1 MARGESTASWWQRRY
16 IVVLLLF
23 LAVYAIILVMF
34 MSDMSFVLNDSP
46 VSRQKLIRS
55 TPSARGIVICLFD
68 AMIPMTVSLVQ
79 ELRALGYKDLI
90 QMYHCDGELSNVSQ
104 RLLRDY
110 DSNIEIIDGCR
121 EMVALGKLRKDQMA
135 GYRSFWL
142 KPLALVHTRLDEV
155 IIMDADDL
163 VFQNPSRLF
172 DVPGYQETGT
182 IFFYDRE
189 ILKKEFLNNAYE
201 NQPNLHALVETFDY
215 AHYGLK
221 KNLSQHLLSSLAWA
235 GDAAHEQDSSIVV
248 VKKSVAPMAI
258 DVLWHLL
265 EQDRKRIGFSY
276 GDKELFWLAYELAQ
290 KPYYFSP
297 WANSGAARDD
307 DMTKHPDTLC
317 GGLVQF
323 MPLETEQSE
332 VLHINGGYIFN
343 PYKDH
348 KIESMTDPEARIQ
361 ELLAQVPSFVSKRR
375 KRSRPLNKA
384 DDDKDPLGSWAQECL
399 VHRGS
404 QAMRPQD
411 VLSIQQRIKNAVRV
425 AVVQQQMINA
435 TASS

>member
-1 MARGESTASWWQRRY
+1 MA
-16 IVVLLLF
+16 LF
-23 LAVYAIILVMF
+23 MF
-34 MSDMSFVLNDSP
+34 ISDVSSVLNDSP
-46 VSRQKLIRS
+46 VPRLKLIGS
-55 TPSARGIVICLFD
+55 TPSTRGIVICLCD

-110 DSNIEIIDGCR
+110 DSNIEIVDGCR
-121 EMVALGKLRKDQMA
+121 EMVALGKLREDQMA
-135 GYRSFWL
+135 GYRNFWL

-155 IIMDADDL
+155 ILMDADDL

-189 ILKKEFLNNAYE
+189 ILKKEYLNNVYE

-235 GDAAHEQDSSIVV
+235 GDTAHEQDSSIVV
-248 VKKSVAPMAI
+248 VKKSKAPIAI

-265 EQDRKRIGFSY
+265 EHDRNRIGFSY

-290 KPYYFSP
+290 RPYYFSP
-297 WANSGAARDD
+297 WANSGAATGD
-307 DMTKHPDTLC
+307 DMAKHPNTLC
-317 GGLVQF
+317 GGLAQF
-323 MPLETEQSE
+323 MPLETDQSE
-332 VLHINGGYIFN
+332 ALHINGGYIFN
-343 PYKDH
+343 PYKDN
-348 KIESMTDPEARIQ
+348 KIDSMTDPEERIK
-361 ELLAQVPSFVSKRR
+361 ELLTGVPSFVSKRR
-375 KRSRPLNKA
+375 KRSRSLNKA
-384 DDDKDPLGSWAQECL
+384 GDDKDPLGSWAQECL

-404 QAMRPQD
+404 EALRPQD

-425 AVVQQQMINA
+425 AVVQQQMINE